1 MYFLSSRKLCIPT
14 RPPGH
19 HAESYTCM
27 GFCLFNN
34 VAIAAKMAIEEY
46 GVKRLYRSVHTQ
58 FMCTHAL

>member
-1 MYFLSSRKLCIPT
+1 MYFLSSRKPCVPT

-46 GVKRLYRSVHTQ
+46 GVKRL
-58 FMCTHAL
+58 